1 MIERQSLNLLKH
13 IRPVHLLTTIALC
26 LLGTGFARYLG
37 QRIDYSLFLLGL
49 AWLLFLQLG
58 YYFLGDHFKTPFD
71 AGLYKRL
78 PFKSDDKSA
87 EPAQSGETLLYISVS
102 CFAGAV
108 ILSLLLIL
116 QGAVSISTAFLM
128 GLFFAGNFLLV
139 VPGVSLDLS
148 GVGEIITSIILVIIP
163 PAFVFFLQY
172 GSFHRFLALGIFP
185 LYPLHL
191 ALILLLR
198 LPGYGDDLR
207 ENRRNL
213 LVRIGWVQGIFLH
226 NLLIFSGFLLFG
238 VAILFGFPVR
248 IVGFVFLTLPAG
260 LYLVWYLSKLE
271 DGAPVRWPL
280 ITLLS
285 LVVFFLP
292 VYLLTYSSWI
302 R

>member
-213 LVRIGWVQGIFLH
+213 LVRIGWIQGIFLH

>member
-37 QRIDYSLFLLGL
+37 QSIDYSLFSLGL

-78 PFKSDDKSA
+78 PFKSDDKST

-102 CFAGAV
+102 SFAGAAV
-108 ILSLLLIL
+108 LSVLLIL
-116 QGAVSISTAFLM
+116 EGAVSISAAILM

-139 VPGVSLDLS
+139 VPGISLDLS

-163 PAFVFFLQY
+163 PAFAFFLQY
-172 GSFHRFLALGIFP
+172 GSFHRFIALGIFP
-185 LYPLHL
+185 LFPLHL

-198 LPGYGDDLR
+198 LTGHSDDLR

-213 LVRIGWVQGIFLH
+213 LVRIGWTQGIFLH
-226 NLLIFSGFLLFG
+226 NLMIFSGFLLFG

-248 IVGFVFLTLPAG
+248 VVGSVFLTLPAA
-260 LYLVWYLSKLE
+260 LYLVWHLSQLE
-271 DGAPVRWPL
+271 DGAPVHWPL

-292 VYLLTYSSWI
+292 VYLLTYSSWM

>member
-37 QRIDYSLFLLGL
+37 QRIDYSLFLQGL

-58 YYFLGDHFKTPFD
+58 YYFLGDHFKIPFD

-87 EPAQSGETLLYISVS
+87 EPAQSEETLLYISVS

-213 LVRIGWVQGIFLH
+213 LVRIGWIQGIFLH

>member
-1 MIERQSLNLLKH
+1 MIKRQRLNLLKH
-13 IRPVHLLTTIALC
+13 IRPVHLLTTLALY

-49 AWLLFLQLG
+49 VWLLFLQLG

-78 PFKSDDKSA
+78 PFNSGEKLA
-87 EPAQSGETLLYISVS
+87 ESSQSGEMLLYLSVS
-102 CFAGAV
+102 CFTGV
-108 ILSLLLIL
+108 VVLSVLLIL

-139 VPGVSLDLS
+139 VPGVSLNLS
-148 GVGEIITSIILVIIP
+148 GVGEIITSIVLVIIP
-163 PAFVFFLQY
+163 PAFSFFLQY
-172 GSFHRFLALGIFP
+172 GTFHRFIALGIFP
-185 LYPLHL
+185 LFPLHL

-198 LPGYGDDLR
+198 LTGYSDDLR
-207 ENRRNL
+207 NNRKNL
-213 LVRIGWVQGIFLH
+213 LVRIGWIQGIFLH
-226 NLLIFSGFLLFG
+226 NLMIFSGFLLFG
-238 VAILFGFPVR
+238 VALLFGFPVR
-248 IVGFVFLTLPAG
+248 IVGSIFLTLPAA
-260 LYLVWYLSKLE
+260 LYLVWYLSQLE

-280 ITLLS
+280 FTLLS

-292 VYLLTYSSWI
+292 VYLLTYSSWV

>member
-1 MIERQSLNLLKH
+1 MIKRQRLNLLKH
-13 IRPVHLLTTIALC
+13 IRPVHLLTTLALY

-49 AWLLFLQLG
+49 VWLLFLQLG

-78 PFKSDDKSA
+78 PFNSGEKLA
-87 EPAQSGETLLYISVS
+87 ESSQSGEMLLYLSVS
-102 CFAGAV
+102 CFTGV
-108 ILSLLLIL
+108 VVLSVLLIL

-139 VPGVSLDLS
+139 VPGVSLNLS
-148 GVGEIITSIILVIIP
+148 GVGEIITSIVLVIIP
-163 PAFVFFLQY
+163 PAFSFFLQY
-172 GSFHRFLALGIFP
+172 GTFHRFIALGIFP
-185 LYPLHL
+185 LFPLHL

-198 LPGYGDDLR
+198 LTGYSDDLR
-207 ENRRNL
+207 NNRKNL
-213 LVRIGWVQGIFLH
+213 LVRIGWIQGIFLH
-226 NLLIFSGFLLFG
+226 NLMIFSGFLLFG
-238 VAILFGFPVR
+238 VALLFGFPVR
-248 IVGFVFLTLPAG
+248 IVGSIFLTLPAA
-260 LYLVWYLSKLE
+260 LYLVWYLSQLE

-280 ITLLS
+280 FTLLS

-292 VYLLTYSSWI
+292 VYLLTYTSWV

>member
-13 IRPVHLLTTIALC
+13 IRPVHLLTIIALY

-37 QRIDYSLFLLGL
+37 QSIDYSLFSLGL

-58 YYFLGDHFKTPFD
+58 YYFLGDHFNTPFD

-213 LVRIGWVQGIFLH
+213 LVRIGWIQGIFLH

-248 IVGFVFLTLPAG
+248 IVGFVFLTLPAA

-285 LVVFFLP
+285 LVIFFLP

>member
-37 QRIDYSLFLLGL
+37 QRIDYSLFLQGL

-58 YYFLGDHFKTPFD
+58 YYFLGDHFKIPFD

-139 VPGVSLDLS
+139 IPGVSLDLS

-213 LVRIGWVQGIFLH
+213 LVRIGWIQGIFLH

-248 IVGFVFLTLPAG
+248 IIGFVFLTLPAA

-285 LVVFFLP
+285 LVIFFLP

>member
-1 MIERQSLNLLKH
+1 MIERQRLNLLKH

-37 QRIDYSLFLLGL
+37 QRIDYSLFLQGL

-78 PFKSDDKSA
+78 PFKSDDKST
-87 EPAQSGETLLYISVS
+87 EPAQSGDTLLYISVS
-102 CFAGAV
+102 YFAGAV

-116 QGAVSISTAFLM
+116 QGAISISTAFLM
-128 GLFFAGNFLLV
+128 GLFFFGNFLLV

-172 GSFHRFLALGIFP
+172 GSFHRFLVLGIFP

-198 LPGYGDDLR
+198 LPGYGGDLR

-213 LVRIGWVQGIFLH
+213 LVRIGWIQGIFLH
-226 NLLIFSGFLLFG
+226 NLMIFSGFLLFG

-248 IVGFVFLTLPAG
+248 IVGFVFLTLPAA

-280 ITLLS
+280 ITILS

>member
-13 IRPVHLLTTIALC
+13 IRPVHLLTTIALY

-37 QRIDYSLFLLGL
+37 QSIDYSLFSLGL

-78 PFKSDDKSA
+78 PFKSDDKST
-87 EPAQSGETLLYISVS
+87 EPAQSGEALLYISVLS
-102 CFAGAV
+102 FAGAV
-108 ILSLLLIL
+108 ILSVLLIL
-116 QGAVSISTAFLM
+116 EGAISISATILM

-139 VPGVSLDLS
+139 VPGLSLDLS
-148 GVGEIITSIILVIIP
+148 GAGEIITSIILVIIP
-163 PAFVFFLQY
+163 PAFAFFLQY
-172 GSFHRFLALGIFP
+172 GSFHRLLALGIFP
-185 LYPLHL
+185 LFPLHL

-198 LPGYGDDLR
+198 LPGYSDDLR

-213 LVRIGWVQGIFLH
+213 LVRIGWPQGIFLH
-226 NLLIFSGFLLFG
+226 NLMIFSGFLLFG

-248 IVGFVFLTLPAG
+248 IVGSIFLTLPVA
-260 LYLVWYLSKLE
+260 LYLVWYLSQLE
-271 DGAPVRWPL
+271 DGAPVHWPL

-285 LVVFFLP
+285 LVAFFLP
-292 VYLLTYSSWI
+292 VYLLTYSSWM

>member
-1 MIERQSLNLLKH
+1 MIERQRLNLLKH

-37 QRIDYSLFLLGL
+37 QRIDYSLFLQGL

-78 PFKSDDKSA
+78 PFKSDDKST
-87 EPAQSGETLLYISVS
+87 EPAQSGDTLLYISVS
-102 CFAGAV
+102 FFAGAV

-116 QGAVSISTAFLM
+116 QGAISISTAFLM
-128 GLFFAGNFLLV
+128 GLFFFGNFLLV

-172 GSFHRFLALGIFP
+172 GSFHRFLVLGIFP

-198 LPGYGDDLR
+198 LPGYGGDLR

-213 LVRIGWVQGIFLH
+213 LVRIGWIQGIFLH
-226 NLLIFSGFLLFG
+226 NLMIFSGFLLFG

-248 IVGFVFLTLPAG
+248 IVGFVFLTLPAA

-285 LVVFFLP
+285 LLVFFLP